1 MRGKRHFFSA
11 FTNSKFLCID
21 KCLTVTAVL
30 LVLSLTLNTATVS
43 ASKVKT
49 ASSQNAS
56 RLNSAQGTRTSAQP
70 EITTLNSAQERITT
84 LNSAQATSRPSVTVE
99 DFSHYIDSKSQ
110 SETVVVD
117 ISEVSQE

>member
-56 RLNSAQGTRTSAQP
+56 RLNSAQGTRNSAQP
-70 EITTLNSAQERITT
+70 EITT